1 MNELATD
8 FWSRVKSSLK
18 ERNFTQEEL
27 AKSAGVDFNNLKQ
40 QIFHKRMPSADDAVF
55 IAQTLHTSV
64 EYLVTG
70 TEKNDA
76 AIELAELKKKILEF
90 ANSI

>member
-1 MNELATD
+1 MTFFD
-8 FWSRVKSSLK
+8 RVKS
-18 ERNFTQEEL
+18 L
-27 AKSAGVDFNNLKQ
+27 AKSNKTTIESVVNNAGISIDSYNSYRRLNNLP
-40 QIFHKRMPSADDAVF
+40 RADEAVL

-70 TEKNDA
+70 TEKNNA